1 MYEYKIK
8 NLVEVIDG
16 DTVDIEIDL
25 GFDVTIKQR
34 LRLQGI
40 DSPESRT
47 RDLTE
52 KELGLKAK
60 AWLSKKLKQSNLIVQ
75 TIKLE
80 SSEKYGRML
89 GVIYKQ
95 GEEISINEQMINEGY
110 AWFYDGGEKKKDLN
124 LLINKQKR

>member
-25 GFDVTIKQR
+25 GFDVFIKQR

-40 DSPESRT
+40 DAPESRT
-47 RDLTE
+47 KDLVE
-52 KELGLKAK
+52 KELGLKSK
-60 AWLSKKLKQSNLIVQ
+60 AWLIKKLKQSNLIVQ
-75 TIKLE
+75 TIKLD
-80 SSEKYGRML
+80 SVEKYGRML

-95 GEEISINEQMINEGY
+95 GEEISINDQMINEGF
-110 AWFYDGGEKKKDLN
+110 AWSYDGGEKKKDLD

>member
-25 GFDVTIKQR
+25 GFDVSIKQR

-40 DSPESRT
+40 DAPESRT
-47 RDLTE
+47 KDLIE
-52 KELGLKAK
+52 KELGLKSK
-60 AWLSKKLKQSNLIVQ
+60 AWLIKKLKQSNLIVQ
-75 TIKLE
+75 TIKLD
-80 SSEKYGRML
+80 SVEKYGRML

-95 GEEISINEQMINEGY
+95 GEEVSINNQMINEGF
-110 AWFYDGGEKKKDLN
+110 AWSYDGGEKKKDLD
-124 LLINKQKR
+124 LLINKQKK

>member
-16 DTVDIEIDL
+16 DTIDIEIDL
-25 GFDVTIKQR
+25 GFDVFVKQR

-47 RDLTE
+47 KNLVE

-75 TIKLE
+75 TIKLD

-95 GEEISINEQMINEGY
+95 GEEISINDQMINEGY
-110 AWFYDGGEKKKDLN
+110 AWPYDVGEKKKDLDF
-124 LLINKQKR
+124 LINKQKR

>member
-25 GFDVTIKQR
+25 GFDVSIKQR

-40 DSPESRT
+40 DAPESRT
-47 RDLTE
+47 KDLIE
-52 KELGLKAK
+52 KELGLKSK
-60 AWLSKKLKQSNLIVQ
+60 AWLIKKLKQSNLIVQ
-75 TIKLE
+75 TIKLD
-80 SSEKYGRML
+80 SVEKYGRML

-95 GEEISINEQMINEGY
+95 GEEISINDQMINEGF
-110 AWFYDGGEKKKDLN
+110 AWSYDGGEKKKDLD